1 MKIQWKKLIISV
13 AVPLAVGG
21 LASLLTM
28 DGMKAFSLL
37 KQPPL
42 SPPAW
47 LFPAVWSILYALMGV
62 ACYLVWI
69 SARDDNEPL
78 YAYGIQ
84 LFMNFFWSILFF
96 GVGNTLAAFIW
107 LVLLFGAVVWTAV
120 LFFRTQKRRRRIGAS
135 ADTAER
141 SDYISFALFTK
152 QKQCLCRYAA
162 VHCFRSV
169 CVFFRTK
176 DIR

>member
-107 LVLLFGAVVWTAV
+107 LVLLSAPSYG
-120 LFFRTQKRRRRIGAS
+120 RRCCSSARAARRDGCS
-135 ADTAER
+135 SR
-141 SDYISFALFTK
+141 ISCGYAL
-152 QKQCLCRYAA
+152 RY
-162 VHCFRSV
+162 
-169 CVFFRTK
+169 T
-176 DIR
+176 

>member
-69 SARDDNEPL
+69 SARKDNEPL
-78 YAYGIQ
+78 FAYGIQ

-120 LFFRTQKRRRRIGAS
+120 LFFRTRRAAGWLLVP
-135 ADTAER
+135 
-141 SDYISFALFTK
+141 YILWICFALY
-152 QKQCLCRYAA
+152 LNLGVYLLNR
-162 VHCFRSV
+162 
-169 CVFFRTK
+169 
-176 DIR
+176 

>member
-47 LFPAVWSILYALMGV
+47 LFPAVWSILYALVGV
-62 ACYLVWI
+62 ACYLV
-69 SARDDNEPL
+69 
-78 YAYGIQ
+78 
-84 LFMNFFWSILFF
+84 
-96 GVGNTLAAFIW
+96 
-107 LVLLFGAVVWTAV
+107 
-120 LFFRTQKRRRRIGAS
+120 
-135 ADTAER
+135 
-141 SDYISFALFTK
+141 
-152 QKQCLCRYAA
+152 
-162 VHCFRSV
+162 
-169 CVFFRTK
+169 
-176 DIR
+176 

>member
-1 MKIQWKKLIISV
+1 
-13 AVPLAVGG
+13 
-21 LASLLTM
+21 
-28 DGMKAFSLL
+28 
-37 KQPPL
+37 
-42 SPPAW
+42 
-47 LFPAVWSILYALMGV
+47 YALMGV

-120 LFFRTQKRRRRIGAS
+120 LFFRTRRAAGWLLVPYILWIG
-135 ADTAER
+135 
-141 SDYISFALFTK
+141 FALY
-152 QKQCLCRYAA
+152 LNLGVYLLNR
-162 VHCFRSV
+162 
-169 CVFFRTK
+169 
-176 DIR
+176 